1 MLDELAKFVREKRGG
16 LSLREFAKR
25 CDGISHT
32 QIDSIERGID
42 PRTGKPVRP
51 TVDTLLK
58 ISKGTGVSVSY
69 LAALAAGETPSP
81 KDLTNYVELPPENKK
96 LPIIG
101 TVKCG
106 PDGLAFQYLEGYILI
121 GEEYKGD
128 VIAFRCRGDSMKD
141 LGIASDDIA
150 IVRQQEDVENGELA
164 VVVVNGEEGMLKRVR
179 KFEGGIILE
188 SANSE
193 YPPRIITGKELETVH
208 IVGKVLEVRK
218 KF

>member
-1 MLDELAKFVREKRGG
+1 MDGEKLKQLRLKKSLSQQNVADYLGINRTTYVKYETGTSNPNVARLSKLAAF
-16 LSLREFAKR
+16 F
-25 CDGISHT
+25 
-32 QIDSIERGID
+32 
-42 PRTGKPVRP
+42 
-51 TVDTLLK
+51 
-58 ISKGTGVSVSY
+58 GVSPDY
-69 LAALAAGETPSP
+69 LLETPSP

-141 LGIASDDIA
+141 LGINSDDIA

-164 VVVVNGEEGMLKRVR
+164 IVVVNGEEGMLKRVR

-193 YPPRIITGKELETVH
+193 YHPRIITGKELETVH

>member
-1 MLDELAKFVREKRGG
+1 MLERLKEIRQSKG
-16 LSLREFAKR
+16 LSQADVARSLNISRQSYNFYESGKR
-25 CDGISHT
+25 DPDTKMLATLASFFNVTSDYLLGI
-32 QIDSIERGID
+32 
-42 PRTGKPVRP
+42 
-51 TVDTLLK
+51 
-58 ISKGTGVSVSY
+58 
-69 LAALAAGETPSP
+69 TPSP

-101 TVKCG
+101 TVTCG

-141 LGIASDDIA
+141 LGINSDDIA

-164 VVVVNGEEGMLKRVR
+164 IVVVNGEEGMLKRVR

>member
-1 MLDELAKFVREKRGG
+1 MLERLKEIRQSKG
-16 LSLREFAKR
+16 LSQADVARSLNISRQSYNFYESGKR
-25 CDGISHT
+25 DPDTKMLATLASFFNATSDYLLGI
-32 QIDSIERGID
+32 
-42 PRTGKPVRP
+42 
-51 TVDTLLK
+51 
-58 ISKGTGVSVSY
+58 
-69 LAALAAGETPSP
+69 TPSP

-141 LGIASDDIA
+141 LGINSDDIA

-164 VVVVNGEEGMLKRVR
+164 IVVVNGEEGMLKRVR

>member
-1 MLDELAKFVREKRGG
+1 MNISRQSYNFYESGKRDPDTKMLATLASFFNVTSDY
-16 LSLREFAKR
+16 LL
-25 CDGISHT
+25 GI
-32 QIDSIERGID
+32 
-42 PRTGKPVRP
+42 
-51 TVDTLLK
+51 
-58 ISKGTGVSVSY
+58 
-69 LAALAAGETPSP
+69 TPSP

-141 LGIASDDIA
+141 LGINSDDIA

-164 VVVVNGEEGMLKRVR
+164 IVVVNGEEGMLKRVR

>member
-1 MLDELAKFVREKRGG
+1 MLERLKEIRQSKG
-16 LSLREFAKR
+16 LSQADVARSLNISRQSYNFYESGKR
-25 CDGISHT
+25 DPDTKMLATLANFFDVTSDYLLGIN
-32 QIDSIERGID
+32 
-42 PRTGKPVRP
+42 
-51 TVDTLLK
+51 
-58 ISKGTGVSVSY
+58 
-69 LAALAAGETPSP
+69 PSP
-81 KDLTNYVELPPENKK
+81 KTLKNYVELPPENKK

-121 GEEYKGD
+121 GDDYKGD
-128 VIAFRCRGDSMKD
+128 IIAFRCRGDSMKD
-141 LGIASDDIA
+141 LGINSDDIA
-150 IVRQQEDVENGELA
+150 IVRQQEDIESGELA
-164 VVVVNGEEGMLKRVR
+164 VVVINGEEGMLKRVR
-179 KFEGGIILE
+179 KFDGGIILE